1 MTKNQNKV
9 LPYIIYNFKVQ
20 RLPIREIM
28 LTGMFLLYKTIFIKT
43 ISVKCSQ
50 RFAENDLFKKKKLNI
65 VSQLFYVKVECT
77 DRY

>member
-1 MTKNQNKV
+1 MTKNQTKV
-9 LPYIIYNFKVQ
+9 LSYIIYNFKVQ

-28 LTGMFLLYKTIFIKT
+28 LTGMFMLYKTIVIKT

-50 RFAENDLFKKKKLNI
+50 RFAENDLSKKKLNI